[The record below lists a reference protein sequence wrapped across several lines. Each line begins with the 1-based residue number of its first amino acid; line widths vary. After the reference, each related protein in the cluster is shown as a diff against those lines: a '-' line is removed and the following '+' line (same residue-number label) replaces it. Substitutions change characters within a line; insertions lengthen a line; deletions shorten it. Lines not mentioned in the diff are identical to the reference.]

1 MFKLRYDKRGMTLI
15 EMIIS
20 LVILSILMSST
31 MGMIISSNNIFV
43 STSQAALDRL
53 VGNSV
58 YSTLESMLKYSTS
71 LTISATPKNDNKQQ
85 SFMVSV
91 SDNDTKSGKLMYR
104 GKADDDGNASNY
116 ISLYDQSFYNNRTI
130 QYRIVEAGKDQRHVD
145 MQVRVYRNGKLVFS
159 KDAIIKCLNL
169 ALIRSN
175 SNQNTINMDKNASG
189 ADFYNQ
195 YLYFTVDE
203 LAIAGGDNAW
213 AFEYKIQEYMD
224 RYNAILN
231 EYYQKLGIVNNY
243 FNDPLMENKNED
255 GYRIQK
261 DKLAELLN
269 IRQLAIFG
277 DGSGDSAWEGDEA
290 TGYKNLRAHYQE
302 EIKKLLN
309 FAPNTISDA
318 NNVYYQVVADKEELY
333 TGFLLT
339 YYDKNKDGK
348 ITKAEFPH
356 EQDYEKFF
364 GGTVMKKYANPSTNG
379 IVNLTYFKDGLND
392 DYSRLFTTD
401 QRDIWFYTTIG
412 DVYDPDDKH
421 YVSTR
426 PEVFGGE
433 ANKYYSYANG
443 DINGASSSSASLKG
457 PAFSI
462 RSKTGTGGG
471 FSSKNVNYTTVTSPT
486 NTTPGTYDYKL
497 GGLSS
502 NWKETYR
509 NIFAVMGDNLI
520 ESTSNTYNLF
530 KVKETKKDVKVN
542 NDSCTEI
549 ILEANTD
556 IPEGWYY
563 CRQETNLSEA
573 KHFFY
578 LEAAGNAATNVS
590 GKKIAM
596 KQGCQVHIFS
606 FNYSVRYFYYDQAQY
621 NPSESFDA
629 STQKIT
635 NYTINRHQY
644 NDYFIYG
651 VDWNSWYKATQ
662 DGLLNKVIGGLSN
675 LFTHRTDINQITAT
689 NADQVLGL
697 KGRYTVDNID
707 RSLRSYNLAW
717 IVYSPK
723 RSTWYYLPDS
733 STRIS
738 SALSGVSW
746 ISNKNTPV
754 PLDITGWSSS
764 TAMVKDIE
772 TRKLS
777 SRGFFN
783 LIDTTEDKIWVPLP
797 TGSTIDRTSVTE

>member
-213 AFEYKIQEYMD
+213 SFEYKIQEYMD

-243 FNDPLMENKNED
+243 FNDPLMENRDED

-364 GGTVMKKYANPSTNG
+364 GGTVMKNYANPSTNG

-401 QRDIWFYTTIG
+401 QRDIYFYNQKG
-412 DVYDPDDKH
+412 LVYDPDDKH
-421 YVSTR
+421 YVSNM
-426 PEVFGGE
+426 PLAFGGE
-433 ANKYYSYANG
+433 ALNYYGYSDLDNINHGNPVISIRASAGGGSLPRAYKYNG
-443 DINGASSSSASLKG
+443 DGSA
-457 PAFSI
+457 
-462 RSKTGTGGG
+462 TM
-471 FSSKNVNYTTVTSPT
+471 
-486 NTTPGTYDYKL
+486 PGTYESKEYLYGSLPKGYTNYKD
-497 GGLSS
+497 
-502 NWKETYR
+502 TYR
-509 NIFAVMGDNLI
+509 ELVNRMGSNLV
-520 ESTSNTYNLF
+520 ELTYVGTIQEGKGGNYGG
-530 KVKETKKDVKVN
+530 VEYQWSYTV
-542 NDSCTEI
+542 T
-549 ILEANTD
+549 ATTD
-556 IPEGWYY
+556 IPEGWYWLRDEGAGDNKGRHVFY
-563 CRQETNLSEA
+563 LQAANNAETNADGKRIAVKKDA
-573 KHFFY
+573 KIYVYSYHY
-578 LEAAGNAATNVS
+578 LCRLVCYE
-590 GKKIAM
+590 
-596 KQGCQVHIFS
+596 
-606 FNYSVRYFYYDQAQY
+606 QAQY
-621 NPSESFDA
+621 NESESFDA

>member
-243 FNDPLMENKNED
+243 FNDPLMENRDED

-364 GGTVMKKYANPSTNG
+364 GGTVMKNYANPSTNG

-401 QRDIWFYTTIG
+401 RRDIYFYNQKG
-412 DVYDPDDKH
+412 LVYDPDDKH
-421 YVSTR
+421 YVSNM
-426 PEVFGGE
+426 PLAFGGE
-433 ANKYYSYANG
+433 ALNYYGYSDLDNINHGNPVISIRESAGGGSLPRAYKYNG
-443 DINGASSSSASLKG
+443 DGSA
-457 PAFSI
+457 
-462 RSKTGTGGG
+462 TM
-471 FSSKNVNYTTVTSPT
+471 
-486 NTTPGTYDYKL
+486 PGTYESKEYLYGSLPKGYTNYKD
-497 GGLSS
+497 
-502 NWKETYR
+502 TYR
-509 NIFAVMGDNLI
+509 ELVNRMGSNLV
-520 ESTSNTYNLF
+520 ELTYVGTIQEG
-530 KVKETKKDVKVN
+530 KGGSYGGVEYQWSYTV
-542 NDSCTEI
+542 T
-549 ILEANTD
+549 ATTD
-556 IPEGWYY
+556 IPEGWYWLRDEGAGDNKGRHVFY
-563 CRQETNLSEA
+563 LQAANNAETNADGKRIAVKKDA
-573 KHFFY
+573 KIY
-578 LEAAGNAATNVS
+578 V
-590 GKKIAM
+590 
-596 KQGCQVHIFS
+596 
-606 FNYSVRYFYYDQAQY
+606 YSYHYMCRLVCYEQAQY
-621 NPSESFDA
+621 NESESFDA

-738 SALSGVSW
+738 SALSGVTW

>member
-243 FNDPLMENKNED
+243 FNEPLMENRDED

-364 GGTVMKKYANPSTNG
+364 GGTVMKNYANPSTNG

-401 QRDIWFYTTIG
+401 QRDIYYYNQKG
-412 DVYDPDDKH
+412 LVYDPDDKH
-421 YVSTR
+421 YVSNM
-426 PEVFGGE
+426 PLAFGGE
-433 ANKYYSYANG
+433 ALNYYGYSDLDNINHGNPVISIRASAGGGSLPRAYKYNG
-443 DINGASSSSASLKG
+443 DGSA
-457 PAFSI
+457 
-462 RSKTGTGGG
+462 TM
-471 FSSKNVNYTTVTSPT
+471 
-486 NTTPGTYDYKL
+486 PGTYESKEYLYGSLPKGYTNYKD
-497 GGLSS
+497 
-502 NWKETYR
+502 TYR
-509 NIFAVMGDNLI
+509 ELVNRMGSNLV
-520 ESTSNTYNLF
+520 ELTYVGTIQEGKGGNYGG
-530 KVKETKKDVKVN
+530 VEYQWSYTV
-542 NDSCTEI
+542 T
-549 ILEANTD
+549 ATTD
-556 IPEGWYY
+556 IPEGWYWLRDEGAGDNKGRHVFY
-563 CRQETNLSEA
+563 LQAANNAETNADGKRIAVKKGA
-573 KHFFY
+573 KIY
-578 LEAAGNAATNVS
+578 V
-590 GKKIAM
+590 
-596 KQGCQVHIFS
+596 
-606 FNYSVRYFYYDQAQY
+606 YSYHYMCRLVCYEQAQY
-621 NPSESFDA
+621 NESESFDA

-738 SALSGVSW
+738 SALSGVTW

>member
-243 FNDPLMENKNED
+243 FNDPLMENRDED

-364 GGTVMKKYANPSTNG
+364 GGTVMKNYANPSTNG

-401 QRDIWFYTTIG
+401 QRDIYFYNQKG
-412 DVYDPDDKH
+412 LVYDPDDKH
-421 YVSTR
+421 YVSNM
-426 PEVFGGE
+426 PLAFGGE
-433 ANKYYSYANG
+433 ALNYYGYTDLDN
-443 DINGASSSSASLKG
+443 INHGN
-457 PAFSI
+457 PVISI
-462 RSKTGTGGG
+462 RSSAGGATLPRAYKYNG
-471 FSSKNVNYTTVTSPT
+471 DGSATM
-486 NTTPGTYDYKL
+486 PGTYESKEYTYGSIPKGYTNYKDTFREL
-497 GGLSS
+497 VSRMGSNLVELTYVGTIQVGKGGSYGGV
-502 NWKETYR
+502 KYETSYTVT
-509 NIFAVMGDNLI
+509 A
-520 ESTSNTYNLF
+520 T
-530 KVKETKKDVKVN
+530 
-542 NDSCTEI
+542 
-549 ILEANTD
+549 TD
-556 IPEGWYY
+556 IPEGWYWLRDEGAGDNKGRY
-563 CRQETNLSEA
+563 VFYLQAANDAETNADGKRIAVKKDA
-573 KHFFY
+573 KIYVYSYHY
-578 LEAAGNAATNVS
+578 LCRLVCYE
-590 GKKIAM
+590 
-596 KQGCQVHIFS
+596 
-606 FNYSVRYFYYDQAQY
+606 QAQY
-621 NPSESFDA
+621 NESESFDA

-697 KGRYTVDNID
+697 KGRYTVDNIS